1 MIILIYSILHYTNQ
15 TEESFTYF
23 PADQNAYFKIAETSL
38 TLLDKS
44 NEGYPILWRTSS
56 NLDRKAYL
64 RQDISFLYGNGILI
78 DSMGKEWKQQTDK
91 INMEKK
97 IVQNESANFKTISFH
112 HGEIH
117 SNDSITSAQKI
128 THDELFSI
136 QNSAHYIHF
145 ISLPI
150 KKNKSGRVSLTT

>member
-1 MIILIYSILHYTNQ
+1 MIILIYSILHYSNQ

-44 NEGYPILWRTSS
+44 NEGYPILWRTGS

-97 IVQNESANFKTISFH
+97 NRTK
-112 HGEIH
+112 
-117 SNDSITSAQKI
+117 
-128 THDELFSI
+128 
-136 QNSAHYIHF
+136 
-145 ISLPI
+145 
-150 KKNKSGRVSLTT
+150 